1 MKNEC
6 VCYYL
11 DLFRVTC
18 SEHSFSGN
26 VDLERL
32 SLACVTEADL
42 LKAANRAST
51 SGHRWPPAQAGR
63 GAMTPIACR
72 PLRCHAG
79 RSKSTRVT
87 PARPCCSA
95 GFFDRSTAIEGRSD
109 SFPVSEIDQSF
120 HLKRG
125 PTERPS
131 AANDDLRCTK
141 GFSKQFGNNR
151 SHRTAFPLVE
161 SLDLSQNGV
170 VDIQC
175 RLHDACLDIRCHTAT
190 PKRCAFGSIAI
201 ALQPPPCFAW
211 KLRSG
216 RTIGRWLSEP

>member
-32 SLACVTEADL
+32 NLACVTEADL

-141 GFSKQFGNNR
+141 GFSSSSETTAPIERPSR
-151 SHRTAFPLVE
+151 SWRALT
-161 SLDLSQNGV
+161 SLKMASSISNAVCMMPVWTSDVIQQPQNAALSGPSPSRSS
-170 VDIQC
+170 C
-175 RLHDACLDIRCHTAT
+175 RLVLPGNCGLDE
-190 PKRCAFGSIAI
+190 
-201 ALQPPPCFAW
+201 
-211 KLRSG
+211 RSVDG
-216 RTIGRWLSEP
+216 